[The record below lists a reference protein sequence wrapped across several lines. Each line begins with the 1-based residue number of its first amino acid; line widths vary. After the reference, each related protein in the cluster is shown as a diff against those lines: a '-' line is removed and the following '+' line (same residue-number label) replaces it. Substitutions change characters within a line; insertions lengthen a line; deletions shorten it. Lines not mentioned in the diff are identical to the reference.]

1 MTTVSFV
8 THVIYGRDGEVVDE
22 VPLVARDAL
31 LAAVVRIA
39 DLDIGDEVATRAV
52 IIDVRHRGVELV
64 HEHARLVLAL

>member
-39 DLDIGDEVATRAV
+39 DLDISDEVAARAV
-52 IIDVRHRGVELV
+52 IVDVRHRGVELV
-64 HEHARLVLAL
+64 HKHARLVLAL

>member
-31 LAAVVRIA
+31 FATVVRIA
-39 DLDIGDEVATRAV
+39 DLDIGDEVTAGAV
-52 IIDVRHRGVELV
+52 VVDVRHHGVELV
-64 HEHARLVLAL
+64 RKHARLILAL